1 MRTVLQKLLHPG
13 MSAMIRERGYSQVS
27 GSVVRAGDAKN
38 LRTASAL
45 QEAYGWPSGGSG
57 HVDVVRFEVPLCAT
71 LTVPPQVERPW
82 PSYPLGFLRP
92 VGDEIVPVWNMTT
105 TRYSRVPNFGGSR
118 TRANRRSSL
127 CTGGC
132 SRVDRAPRATA
143 GQGVAS
149 VQSLLRHEGRL
160 RRHRVRRGHP

>member
-71 LTVPPQVERPW
+71 LTVPAAGGAAVA
-82 PSYPLGFLRP
+82 
-92 VGDEIVPVWNMTT
+92 VVPA
-105 TRYSRVPNFGGSR
+105 RVPA
-118 TRANRRSSL
+118 TRWR
-127 CTGGC
+127 
-132 SRVDRAPRATA
+132 
-143 GQGVAS
+143 
-149 VQSLLRHEGRL
+149 
-160 RRHRVRRGHP
+160 